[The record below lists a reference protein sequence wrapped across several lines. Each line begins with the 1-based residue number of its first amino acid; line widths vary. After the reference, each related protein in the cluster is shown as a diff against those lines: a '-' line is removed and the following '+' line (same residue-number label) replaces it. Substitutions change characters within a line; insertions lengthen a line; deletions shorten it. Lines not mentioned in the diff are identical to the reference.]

1 MINIIIYAN
10 AIGLNQLIFV
20 LAQSIGTAAAIQQE
34 MEEVKAY
41 RKQIAYQNWRRVRAK
56 ILAVVRFRGTLR
68 RINDGQRI
76 DLSSISGT
84 AATSLKRMPTLEP
97 LRETLN
103 GAHNTAKSRLIRWT
117 KKIQGKH
124 AVKSILDTETTCL
137 RYSNN
142 NCFISF
148 RR

>member
-1 MINIIIYAN
+1 MINVTISAN

-56 ILAVVRFRGTLR
+56 ILAVVRFRGTLQ

-76 DLSSISGT
+76 DLLSISGT
-84 AATSLKRMPTLEP
+84 AATSLKQMPTLEP

-103 GAHNTAKSRLIRWT
+103 GAHHQKS
-117 KKIQGKH
+117 K
-124 AVKSILDTETTCL
+124 
-137 RYSNN
+137 
-142 NCFISF
+142 
-148 RR
+148 